1 MDKQMSM
8 TISAKIG
15 GIIAA
20 EQPKIEYTETDVR
33 REFASYSDEELAEM
47 REIGLVDG
55 DSLSDFE
62 KFYVIREFCAELGL
76 SSVDDD
82 GRYTLE
88 LFKNARMLD
97 AEELE
102 NDPFIKNIKIK
113 DASEGKILLTTSSYE
128 RGEIFQYDMPEL
140 SARLVVPKLG
150 FFKRR
155 VAFPALYEG
164 MIPWVSVCPSEINS
178 MRTQMER
185 AHGKVLVLG
194 LGLGYYPYII
204 SQKDCVESI
213 TIVELQPTV
222 INVFKDQL
230 LPQFDRAD
238 KIRIVCADAIEYMKS
253 VKNGEYDFCFADIW
267 EGAVD
272 GADLYRKIR
281 AHEQRLDAT
290 EFTYWIEEQIRAYL
304 EEDEE

>member
-15 GIIAA
+15 GIIAT
-20 EQPKIEYTETDVR
+20 EQPKIEYTDEDVR
-33 REFASYSDEELAEM
+33 REFASYSADELAEM
-47 REIGLVDG
+47 AEIGLIDG
-55 DSLSDFE
+55 ESLSDFE

-88 LFKNARMLD
+88 LFKNARMLSS
-97 AEELE
+97 EEME
-102 NDPFIKNIKIK
+102 NDPFIKNVKIN
-113 DASEGKILLTTSSYE
+113 DTSEGKILLTTSAYE
-128 RGEIFQYDMPEL
+128 RGEIFQYDMPDL
-140 SARLVVPKLG
+140 GARLVVPKLG

-164 MIPWVSVCPSEINS
+164 IVPWVSVCPSEINS

-185 AHGKVLVLG
+185 AHGRVLVLG

-222 INVFKDQL
+222 IDVFKKQL
-230 LPQFDRAD
+230 LPQFSHRD
-238 KIRIVCADAIEYMKS
+238 KIKIVCADAIEYMKK
-253 VKNGEYDFCFADIW
+253 VQCGEYDFCFADIW

-281 AHEQRLDAT
+281 ANEQRLSTT
-290 EFTYWIEEQIRAYL
+290 EFTYWIEEQIKAYL
-304 EEDEE
+304 EE